1 MLARTAPSFLEC
13 GCLCIRARQVTGL
26 PSYSRCLMLGYA
38 ADNSADFRCGCVA
51 YLAHSVEK
59 SLRHDMDLQSRL
71 TLGACQGTFFSHCYG
86 LANRGRGMSF
96 QITVLKVLAGHPGG
110 RASLGELRRAVAIL
124 ISSGSDWTNRT
135 KRLLARAPG
144 LDIFTQ
150 AFVLRDEAGWQI
162 THAGKAFLAALEAPI
177 QVAAPID
184 KAPEPVLLLTRMPAS
199 PVIRLQETKRPWV
212 RGGRAGRRHSA
223 VALALRSN

>member
-1 MLARTAPSFLEC
+1 
-13 GCLCIRARQVTGL
+13 
-26 PSYSRCLMLGYA
+26 
-38 ADNSADFRCGCVA
+38 
-51 YLAHSVEK
+51 
-59 SLRHDMDLQSRL
+59 
-71 TLGACQGTFFSHCYG
+71 
-86 LANRGRGMSF
+86 MSF

-162 THAGKAFLAALEAPI
+162 THAGKAFLAAIEAPI

-184 KAPEPVLLLTRMPAS
+184 KAPEPVLLLKRMPAS
-199 PVIRLQETKRPWV
+199 PVIQLNEAKRRRV
-212 RGGRAGRRHSA
+212 RPGRADRRHSA
-223 VALALRSN
+223 AALDLRSN